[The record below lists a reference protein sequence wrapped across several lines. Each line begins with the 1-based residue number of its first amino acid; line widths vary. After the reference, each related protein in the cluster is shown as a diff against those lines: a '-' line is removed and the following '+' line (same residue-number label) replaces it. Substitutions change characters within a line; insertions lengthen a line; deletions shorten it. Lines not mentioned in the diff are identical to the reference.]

1 VVYYRS
7 HAHEPTAPMMIEH
20 PGLDEPCSEHFTY
33 RDLVECGET
42 WARMALSAGEGRD
55 NTPRT
60 LETFAAL
67 RSLCATVLDPAVKRF
82 GRILLTYGFA
92 SPRLTRH
99 IRGRIA
105 PAIDQHASHEVNR
118 AGVPICSRLG
128 AAADFLVPGVD
139 SREVARWLAESA
151 AFDRLY
157 FYDPDRPLHV
167 SVGPENTRQ
176 VVHMRRTTSGRRV
189 PRVVA
194 AGSL

>member
-1 VVYYRS
+1 MTI
-7 HAHEPTAPMMIEH
+7 APTN
-20 PGLDEPCSEHFTY
+20 LDEPCGEHFTY

-42 WARMALSAGEGRD
+42 WSHLAPPAGEGID
-55 NTPRT
+55 NAPRVS
-60 LETFAAL
+60 ETFNAL
-67 RSLCATVLDPAVKRF
+67 RSLCATVLDPAVNRF
-82 GRILLTYGFA
+82 GRIVLTYGFA

-139 SREVARWLAESA
+139 SREVARWIVDSA

-167 SVGPENTRQ
+167 SVGPENMRQ
-176 VVHMRRTTSGRRV
+176 VVHMRRTASGRRV
-189 PRVVA
+189 PRIVA
-194 AGSL
+194 VGSL